1 MSGRFAYP
9 FAWRSLIDAHRGRL
23 DRARSTL
30 VPLVN
35 EAVGGEKS
43 WWAAQL
49 LAVQGVVEF
58 VAGELHAADRALS
71 QMRLLLDQ
79 IGMKDGLLD
88 RTEPFHVELLVQ
100 LGQLERAREL
110 LGRLEAKAR
119 AYPRPWVELGL
130 PRARAVV
137 TAADGDVTAAIE
149 ELHALDVSAAQ
160 TLPLEAGFNW
170 LTKGRLLRRAKQ
182 RRAAADALCEAV
194 AIFER
199 LGALTWV
206 GRAREESDLVGPRRR
221 APDELTAAEL
231 RVAELAATGI
241 TNREISRAAFMSEK
255 TVEAHMARIYRKF
268 GIRSRAELGA
278 LMASAPSSTSPK
290 T

>member
-1 MSGRFAYP
+1 M
-9 FAWRSLIDAHRGRL
+9 
-23 DRARSTL
+23 
-30 VPLVN
+30 
-35 EAVGGEKS
+35 
-43 WWAAQL
+43 
-49 LAVQGVVEF
+49 
-58 VAGELHAADRALS
+58 
-71 QMRLLLDQ
+71 
-79 IGMKDGLLD
+79 
-88 RTEPFHVELLVQ
+88 
-100 LGQLERAREL
+100 
-110 LGRLEAKAR
+110 
-119 AYPRPWVELGL
+119 
-130 PRARAVV
+130 